1 MAAATNYEIYTQ
13 DGRGNW
19 TLHARYPGRDRED
32 AMEEAKEVE
41 RLRNIP
47 VRVIKEVYY
56 PENNTTEENI
66 IYSGRVRPRPET
78 SGSLMKSGVAPVRHA
93 SGNGQNFPSGNSSRN
108 GSSQFGKPANKTGD
122 FIFRLSMVLC
132 LSALIAIVGTGIAS
146 LVMKQ
151 IAQSGLPVAQGT
163 QSMVLFGVF
172 VGIFLLSA
180 VPMVV
185 TYVPLDALGDDSA
198 SGKKDGPARKTA
210 PKGSSRSATEA
221 MAERVDRNTMS
232 RPRTENS
239 DEKKRGDILEELL
252 PDDEAQWPALKA
264 ADPKKAG
271 QKKKK
276 KKAEDPGSTT
286 KPAVEPAAAPDLSAK
301 IEPEKEQG
309 PSPGFDKARLE
320 SMKFLG
326 SIIESIKTSYPNL
339 DAYNRF
345 GLNLYLSGA
354 CEHLSQSS
362 SLQKTEQATLTSQAL
377 EIIGT
382 KPEQARQ
389 LIQRLDT
396 YRQEARYRTMIA
408 AGVGAMR
415 AHLSGQSDP
424 LHALGGVMKQW
435 NTPQVQQLSTSGV
448 TIMFTDMANSTSM
461 TQELGD
467 AAAQDVIRAHNTI
480 VRNALTAHRGKEVKH
495 TGDGIMAT
503 FDDAIDAVRASIEI
517 QEKADEHT
525 AKWPRLALRLRIG
538 MNSGE
543 PIVEENDY
551 FGATVQIAARVC
563 ASAGIG
569 QVWVGEST
577 KELIPAFAE
586 LNLVARGAQTLKGV
600 TDPVELFEVVYNHT
614 LPGQPLPESGQ
625 GSTGNLPEHET
636 RTP

>member
-32 AMEEAKEVE
+32 AMEEAKEIE

-78 SGSLMKSGVAPVRHA
+78 SGSLMKAGVAPVRHA
-93 SGNGQNFPSGNSSRN
+93 SGNGQNSSSGKNSR
-108 GSSQFGKPANKTGD
+108 SSHSQPGKPANKTGD
-122 FIFRLSMVLC
+122 FIFRLSMVLL

-146 LVMKQ
+146 LIMKQ
-151 IAQSGLPVAQGT
+151 VAQSGLPVAQGT

-185 TYVPLDALGDDSA
+185 TYVPLDTLGDDSA
-198 SGKKDGPARKTA
+198 GKKDAPARKTA
-210 PKGSSRSATEA
+210 PRGSSRSATEA
-221 MAERVDRNTMS
+221 MAERVDRNAMS
-232 RPRTENS
+232 RPGDEEGN
-239 DEKKRGDILEELL
+239 EKKRGDLLEELL

-264 ADPKKAG
+264 VDPKKSG

-276 KKAEDPGSTT
+276 KKAEDTSSTT
-286 KPAVEPAAAPDLSAK
+286 KPEVEPATAPGPSAK

-309 PSPGFDKARLE
+309 PSPDLDKARLE

-362 SLQKTEQATLTSQAL
+362 SLQKTEQAALTRQAL

-382 KPEQARQ
+382 KPEQTRQ

-415 AHLSGQSDP
+415 AHLAGQSDP
-424 LHALGGVMKQW
+424 LHALGGIMKQW

-480 VRNALTAHRGKEVKH
+480 VRNALAAHRGKEVKH

-569 QVWVGEST
+569 QIWLGEST

-586 LNLVARGAQTLKGV
+586 LNLVARGAQALKGV
-600 TDPVELFEVVYNHT
+600 TDPVELFEVVYNS
-614 LPGQPLPESGQ
+614 GQSLPESGPD
-625 GSTGNLPEHET
+625 STGGLPEHET